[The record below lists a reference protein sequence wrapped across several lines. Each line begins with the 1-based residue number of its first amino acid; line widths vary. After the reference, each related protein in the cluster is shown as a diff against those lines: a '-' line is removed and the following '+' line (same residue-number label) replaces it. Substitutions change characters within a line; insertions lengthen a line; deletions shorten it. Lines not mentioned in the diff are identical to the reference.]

1 MIIFLILGALLGI
14 FSLAF
19 VLQNITPVTV
29 TFLSMQFEGSLA
41 FVLFL
46 AFGSGVLMTLLFL
59 LPSFIRDEWRF
70 SRLRKQNRTL
80 EAEQAQLRKEAWANV
95 PTGAPSNPPPAPTK
109 TVV

>member
-14 FSLAF
+14 LSLAF
-19 VLQNITPVTV
+19 VGQNVTPVTV

-46 AFGSGVLMTLLFL
+46 AFGSGILMTLLFL

-70 SRLRKQNRTL
+70 SRLRKKARTL
-80 EAEQAQLRKEAWANV
+80 EAEQSRVRADAWANA
-95 PTGAPSNPPPAPTK
+95 PTGAPASTPPHVPPT
-109 TVV
+109 V